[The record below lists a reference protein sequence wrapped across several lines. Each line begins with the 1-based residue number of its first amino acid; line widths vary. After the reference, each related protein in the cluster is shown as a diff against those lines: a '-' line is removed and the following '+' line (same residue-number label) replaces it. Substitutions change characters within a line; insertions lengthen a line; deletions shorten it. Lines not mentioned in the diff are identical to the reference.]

1 MNESKIKRVLQSYL
15 HIVIAIFLGLIA
27 ILEGIRLRHELPYES
42 FISGPG
48 GYVFI
53 VGIALLLFSLM
64 SIINLQRKSLKEKSK
79 NDKCQSGQE
88 SMQGNLAAGKPQNL
102 FPTCLSFLL
111 CIIYV
116 ALIKP
121 LGFTLASIFY
131 LASSL
136 LLLRNS
142 KKITILTCIVM
153 IPILYLGFPA
163 IGISVPKGILGF

>member
-64 SIINLQRKSLKEKSK
+64 SIINLQGKSLKEKSK
-79 NDKCQSGQE
+79 NDKCQSGKNPCRVIWLQV
-88 SMQGNLAAGKPQNL
+88 SLKPFSDML
-102 FPTCLSFLL
+102 EFFALHYL
-111 CIIYV
+111 CSSHQTFGIY
-116 ALIKP
+116 I
-121 LGFTLASIFY
+121 SIHFFY

-163 IGISVPKGILGF
+163 IGISVPKGY